1 MPSYRTLEEINT
13 FYRITGFEFY
23 GNEISAI
30 VCGTRRH
37 YLIRNKKRKTRED
50 FEYERELNIFVS
62 KTRVISGDFEV
73 PWET

>member
-30 VCGTRRH
+30 VFGTRKY
-37 YLIRNKKRKTRED
+37 YLIRNKKRKTRGD
-50 FEYERELNIFVS
+50 FEYQRELNIFVGENW
-62 KTRVISGDFEV
+62 VISGDLEV
-73 PWET
+73 PWEI